1 MTQVRSILENVL
13 YEFEK
18 NSAIVGSFLLVL
30 LSHSFWGKIADM
42 FEDIQAAPRGLHM
55 MRNSPPAHSHLSE
68 QAMLELFPPAP
79 LEPSEDCSP
88 G

>member
-30 LSHSFWGKIADM
+30 LSHSFGGKIVDI
-42 FEDIQAAPRGLHM
+42 FEDMQAAPRGLHM
-55 MRNSPPAHSHLSE
+55 VRNSPPAHSHLSE
-68 QAMLELFPPAP
+68 QAMFPPAP